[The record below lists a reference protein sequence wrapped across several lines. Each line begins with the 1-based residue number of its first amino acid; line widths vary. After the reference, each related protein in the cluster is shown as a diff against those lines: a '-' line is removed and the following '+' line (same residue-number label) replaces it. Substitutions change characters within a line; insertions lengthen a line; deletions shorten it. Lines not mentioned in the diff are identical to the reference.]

1 MRPVGGNYM
10 ITTSAKCSERGFAQP
25 TVRPGIFR
33 LLALLAILIA
43 GTAHAENVLE
53 DIAYTAMPGGKVEIT
68 MKFSA
73 PVAAPQIFTTETPPR
88 IAIDLADTR
97 NGLSQ
102 RHIEVGAGAT
112 SGISAI
118 EAAGR
123 TRVVIDLFRPASY
136 EKGGSGNTLTLTVN
150 SGTSGSTPA
159 AVSAGATDPTKTVA
173 VQGIEVSNV
182 DFRRG
187 KNGEG
192 RVVISFS
199 GPGVA
204 ANLKREGTK
213 VVLDLSNVHLPP
225 NLAQRLDVL
234 DFATPVQSI
243 ETRPHGTSGVRVEIA
258 AAPPFEQLA
267 YQTGDEYVVEIAA
280 KKDDQRL
287 KGKNAEPEYTG
298 SRVTFN
304 FQDIPTRSVL
314 QLIADVSDLNIV
326 VADSVQGNVTL
337 RLINVPWDQAL
348 DIVLQAK
355 GLDKRRRGN
364 VIWVAPQKEIA
375 EREEAIADARLKIE
389 DKEALVSDYIPI
401 SYGKAKDVAALL
413 TKEAATNQAGGGSS
427 GAGAAQ
433 QRGFLSS
440 RGSVT
445 FDDRTNIL
453 LVSDIPSKIQEIR
466 QLVSILDRPVQQ
478 VLIESRIVIA
488 SDSFARELG
497 VKFGVSGG
505 YETGNGNVVTTS
517 GTAFGTDEMNN
528 VVLNNR
534 MGTNPI
540 LSGRGA
546 RGLPGTNP
554 GILPSQPQPGLQGG
568 IAAPN
573 LADRLN
579 VNMPV
584 TNPAGSFGLAIL
596 GADYLLDLE
605 LSAAQT
611 EGRGEVISTPRVITA
626 SQKEADIK
634 QGQEVGYVT
643 FQSGGTGAPQATVN
657 FKEAVLELKVTPT
670 ITADDRVY
678 LDLNV
683 KKDAI
688 ASFIDNPGGGQVPQL
703 DKREINTS
711 VLVDNGQTV
720 VHGGVY
726 EVNKTDSVQKVPYLG
741 DVPIL
746 GNLFKFSSRNN
757 TKAELLIF
765 VTPRILNDSL
775 K

>member
-10 ITTSAKCSERGFAQP
+10 ITKSAKCSQRGFARP
-25 TVRPGIFR
+25 TVRSGIFR
-33 LLALLAILIA
+33 LLALLAILVA
-43 GTAHAENVLE
+43 GAAHAENVLE

-97 NGLSQ
+97 NGLTQ
-102 RHIEVGAGAT
+102 RRIEVGAGAT

-136 EKGGSGNTLTLTVN
+136 VKGGSGNTLTLTVN

-173 VQGIEVSNV
+173 VQGVEVSNV

-204 ANLKREGTK
+204 VNLKREGTK
-213 VVLDLSNVHLPP
+213 VVVDLSNVRLPP

-258 AAPPFEQLA
+258 AMPPYEQLA
-267 YQTGDEYVVEIAA
+267 YQTGDEYVVEISA

-287 KGKNAEPEYTG
+287 KGKNAEPEYNG

-326 VADSVQGNVTL
+326 VADTVQGNVTL

-413 TKEAATNQAGGGSS
+413 TKEAQTNQAGGG
-427 GAGAAQ
+427 GAAGGGQQ
-433 QRGFLSS
+433 QRGFLST

-505 YETGNGNVVTTS
+505 YETGNGNVITTS

-528 VVLNNR
+528 VVLNHR
-534 MGTNPI
+534 LTPG
-540 LSGRGA
+540 S
-546 RGLPGTNP
+546 RGLPAASP
-554 GILPSQPQPGLQGG
+554 GNIPSQPQPGLQGG

-720 VHGGVY
+720 VLGGVY

-746 GNLFKFSSRNN
+746 GNLFKFSTRNN

>member
-1 MRPVGGNYM
+1 M
-10 ITTSAKCSERGFAQP
+10 ITTFAKCSQRGFARP
-25 TVRPGIFR
+25 TVPTGVLR
-33 LLALLAILIA
+33 LLALLGLLIA
-43 GTAHAENVLE
+43 GAAHAENVLE
-53 DIAYTAMPGGKVEIT
+53 DIAYTALPGGKVEVT

-73 PVAAPQIFTTETPPR
+73 PVAAPQIFTTESPPR

-102 RHIEVGAGAT
+102 RRIEVGAGAT
-112 SGISAI
+112 SAISAI

-136 EKGGSGNTLTLTVN
+136 VKTESGNTLTLTVN
-150 SGTSGSTPA
+150 SGTIGTTAA
-159 AVSAGATDPTKTVA
+159 AVSAAATDPTKA
-173 VQGIEVSNV
+173 VVTQGLEVSNV

-192 RVVISFS
+192 RIIVTFS

-204 ANLKREGTK
+204 ANVKREGTK
-213 VVLDLSNVHLPP
+213 VVLDLANVRLPP
-225 NLAQRLDVL
+225 NLSQRLDVL

-243 ETRPHGTSGVRVEIA
+243 ETRPRGTSGVRVEIA
-258 AAPPFEQLA
+258 AMPPFEQLA
-267 YQTGDEYVVEIAA
+267 YQTGNEYVLEIAA
-280 KKDDQRL
+280 KKEDQKLR
-287 KGKNAEPEYTG
+287 GKNAEPEYTG

-413 TKEAATNQAGGGSS
+413 TKEAAANAAGGSS
-427 GAGAAQ
+427 GGQQ

-505 YETGNGNVVTTS
+505 YETGNGNVITTS

-528 VVLNNR
+528 VILNNR
-534 MGTNPI
+534 FGTGTGVA
-540 LSGRGA
+540 GRGS
-546 RGLPGTNP
+546 RGLPGTSP
-554 GILPSQPQPGLQGG
+554 GNIPSQPQPGLQGG
-568 IAAPN
+568 IAVPN

-579 VNMPV
+579 VNMPAA
-584 TNPAGSFGLAIL
+584 NPAGSFGLAIL

-720 VHGGVY
+720 VLGGVY
-726 EVNKTDSVQKVPYLG
+726 EVNKTDTIQKVPYLG
-741 DVPIL
+741 DIPIL
-746 GNLFKFSSRNN
+746 GNLFKFSNRNN